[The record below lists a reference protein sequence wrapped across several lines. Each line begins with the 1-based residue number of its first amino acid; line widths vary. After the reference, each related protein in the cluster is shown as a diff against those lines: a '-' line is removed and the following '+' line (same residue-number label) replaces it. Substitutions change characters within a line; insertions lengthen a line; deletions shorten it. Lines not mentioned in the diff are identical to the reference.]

1 MIKLIKIKL
10 QLEIERD
17 DDGFHVYCI
26 ALKGLHVDGATE
38 MEAIE
43 SATMAANA
51 YIASLIKHDEPLPVG
66 CNVSE
71 FRMPF
76 LARIKSLM
84 PRRTHLI
91 TTEVAC
97 AA

>member
-17 DDGFHVYCI
+17 DNGFHVYCL
-26 ALKGLHVDGATE
+26 ALKGLHADGATE
-38 MEAIE
+38 AEAIE
-43 SATMAANA
+43 TATTAANA
-51 YIASLIKHDEPLPVG
+51 YVASLVKHDEPLPVG

-76 LARIKSLM
+76 LARIRSLM
-84 PRRTHLI
+84 PHRSQVI